1 VNDAWVAIQDR
12 FCNNTKQRRRRG
24 KGTMMRRR
32 EREYTRPSRVGGKT
46 HLLLQ
51 HCDVLASEVR
61 HFAVFDA

>member
-1 VNDAWVAIQDR
+1 
-12 FCNNTKQRRRRG
+12 
-24 KGTMMRRR
+24 MMRRR